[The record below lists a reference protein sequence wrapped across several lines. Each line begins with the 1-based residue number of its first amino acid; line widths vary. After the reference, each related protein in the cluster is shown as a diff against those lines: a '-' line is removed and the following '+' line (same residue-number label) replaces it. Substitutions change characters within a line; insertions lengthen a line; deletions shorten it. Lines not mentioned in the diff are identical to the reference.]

1 MITKRQA
8 NKPPCAAITR
18 VGHYCNK
25 LEILEPVHTKNGPEG
40 PLKQFYFRAGSLM
53 AAIANNAMET
63 MMPNWPK
70 NTSPFPTT

>member
-1 MITKRQA
+1 M
-8 NKPPCAAITR
+8 
-18 VGHYCNK
+18 
-25 LEILEPVHTKNGPEG
+25 KNGPEG
-40 PLKQFYFRAGSLM
+40 PLEQFCFHAGSLM

>member
-8 NKPPCAAITR
+8 NKPACAAITPSWALLKQA
-18 VGHYCNK
+18 GN
-25 LEILEPVHTKNGPEG
+25 IEPVHTKNGPEG
-40 PLKQFYFRAGSLM
+40 PLEQFYFRAGSLM

>member
-8 NKPPCAAITR
+8 NKASLRRYYPSWALLKQAGNI
-18 VGHYCNK
+18 
-25 LEILEPVHTKNGPEG
+25 EPVHTKNGPEG
-40 PLKQFYFRAGSLM
+40 PLEQFYFRAGSLM

-70 NTSPFPTT
+70 NTSPLPTT

>member
-1 MITKRQA
+1 M
-8 NKPPCAAITR
+8 
-18 VGHYCNK
+18 
-25 LEILEPVHTKNGPEG
+25 KNGPEG
-40 PLKQFYFRAGSLM
+40 PLEQFYFRAGSLM

>member
-1 MITKRQA
+1 MITKRRPISLLA
-8 NKPPCAAITR
+8 PLLPELGIIETSWK
-18 VGHYCNK
+18 
-25 LEILEPVHTKNGPEG
+25 LEPVHTKNGPEG
-40 PLKQFYFRAGSLM
+40 PLEQFYFRAGSLM